1 MYGMRPDYRPNLVA
15 AANDAEPSPQYW
27 SANRIALSR
36 RYQWYAYRQARR
48 LASRRGVRTVVDVGC
63 GVGTKLDEF
72 FGDRFDA
79 FGVDQAFAV
88 ETARRLGRRGT
99 YVAQNLQQETPS
111 AALPRPA
118 DLVVSSDVIEHL
130 ADPDRVLAYI
140 RELCGPDTFVV
151 LTTPERI
158 GLRGRE
164 SVTPGNPAHVR
175 EWSFDEFSMYVEA
188 SGFRILEHRT
198 LLPFK
203 LALDKMTAAWVRS
216 TLRSRGRF
224 RTNQYLVCRL
234 TRDSS

>member
-1 MYGMRPDYRPNLVA
+1 MYGMRPDYQPNLAVA
-15 AANDAEPSPQYW
+15 ASDVVPGAQYW
-27 SANRIALSR
+27 SADRIALSR
-36 RYQWYAYRQARR
+36 RYQWYAYRRARR
-48 LASRRGVRTVVDVGC
+48 LATHRGVRTVVDVGC

-79 FGVDQAFAV
+79 FGVDQSFAV

-99 YVAQNLQQETPS
+99 YVAQNLQQEVPS

-130 ADPDRVLAYI
+130 VDPDHVFTYI
-140 RELCGPDTFVV
+140 RMLCGPDTLVV

-158 GLRGRE
+158 GLRGAE

-175 EWSFDEFSMYVEA
+175 EWSFDEFAIYVEA

-203 LALDKMTAAWVRS
+203 LAIDKMTAAWART
-216 TLRSRGRF
+216 TLRGRGRF
-224 RTNQYLVCRL
+224 RTNQYLVCRP
-234 TRDSS
+234 TQDSS